1 MIQRRLAM
9 AAALTL
15 SALCEA
21 HGAPA
26 ARKELT
32 HGECLR
38 PDIINE
44 WSIVDART
52 ITVRNGPH
60 HFVVRTTVAC
70 PRADLGGGLVFRPSR
85 SDRYV
90 GGGRICGGI
99 DEQVVRRSDPPC
111 PIESVKPISKAQF
124 DAMKRK
130 AKSTGV
136 NATVGGG
143 HTH

>member
-1 MIQRRLAM
+1 MIRRKLTTIALFTF
-9 AAALTL
+9 AAL
-15 SALCEA
+15 ADA
-21 HGAPA
+21 QGAPP
-26 ARKELT
+26 ARKELP

-44 WSIVDART
+44 WNIVDART

-111 PIESVKPISKAQF
+111 TIESVRPISKAQF
-124 DAMKRK
+124 DALKKK
-130 AKSTGV
+130 ANSSGV
-136 NATVGGG
+136 NATGGRSRG
-143 HTH
+143 R